1 MITVSSSSDIDATQ
15 VSEYDSS
22 LDDPSVL
29 FVDGIGPIAQ
39 YHNYVDVA
47 EEKGLHLFARDYRN
61 WQNSKCKV
69 EKMPPK
75 NSYGKQRASW
85 ADIDDDARLDELAN
99 REAQRLEREASTN
112 YDVPK
117 TKFVS
122 RGSNQ
127 VKTATI
133 TVLETRNAFDSLR
146 ELTHELLP
154 ERPRVREEK
163 CAVEQQEGGAPS
175 AQQPPSA
182 CLLYTSPSPRD

>member
-1 MITVSSSSDIDATQ
+1 M
-15 VSEYDSS
+15 SEYDSS

-85 ADIDDDARLDELAN
+85 ADIDDDARLDQLAN
-99 REAQRLEREASTN
+99 REAQAT
-112 YDVPK
+112 YTTAPAIIPCIIIVMG
-117 TKFVS
+117 VS
-122 RGSNQ
+122 D
-127 VKTATI
+127 I
-133 TVLETRNAFDSLR
+133 F
-146 ELTHELLP
+146 
-154 ERPRVREEK
+154 
-163 CAVEQQEGGAPS
+163 
-175 AQQPPSA
+175 
-182 CLLYTSPSPRD
+182 